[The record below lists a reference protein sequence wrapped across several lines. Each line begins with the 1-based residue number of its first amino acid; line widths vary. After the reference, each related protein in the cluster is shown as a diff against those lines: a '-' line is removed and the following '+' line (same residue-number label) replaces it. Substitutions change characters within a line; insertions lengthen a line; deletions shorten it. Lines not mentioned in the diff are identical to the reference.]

1 MSELLRLFEK
11 ASSVWVGVFRGSDMK
26 IEFLNPSAVAVFGDR
41 DDETSDQ
48 GLAAIISPTIKGKFT
63 SRILPELRIFG
74 EWSGQCWLLTMDGS
88 EVEVMLHLVRE
99 TTEESGADARIGMLE
114 LPISS
119 TEKADGRAS
128 DNDCLRALLDNL
140 PDDISFKDLASR
152 FIRINRSMLEQF
164 GVESEADAMGKTD
177 FDFCGVSHAAKAFT
191 DEQTIIKTRAP
202 VLDEEE
208 HEIDS
213 AGNTRWLTTTKMP
226 RFDRKGDVVGIFG
239 VSRDITSRKLEE
251 ADRQL
256 AQKLESIGAMAAGI
270 AHEINIPTQFI
281 TDNVKF
287 GLDPFSELVAELP
300 ADIKERNNDMAFLLD
315 KIPQALSQRL
325 DGLERVG
332 RIVSSRKQFAHPSAP
347 ESKPADLNAAIEAT
361 IQVFWHEW
369 KYVAEMVCR
378 LDEALRGFL
387 A

>member
-1 MSELLRLFEK
+1 M
-11 ASSVWVGVFRGSDMK
+11 
-26 IEFLNPSAVAVFGDR
+26 
-41 DDETSDQ
+41 
-48 GLAAIISPTIKGKFT
+48 
-63 SRILPELRIFG
+63 
-74 EWSGQCWLLTMDGS
+74 
-88 EVEVMLHLVRE
+88 
-99 TTEESGADARIGMLE
+99 
-114 LPISS
+114 
-119 TEKADGRAS
+119 
-128 DNDCLRALLDNL
+128 

-378 LDEALRGFL
+378 LDEALPRVSCMIDQINQVVLNLVVNAAHVIEAANRETERERGRIEVRTRRLENEVMIEVEDDGSGIPASIQTRVFDPFFTTKEVRYGTGQGL
-387 A
+387 AIAHKVVTEQHRGRIHFELEIGRGTTFHVRLPIAMQEGTEEV